1 MPQLTAA
8 DAAQAAGLVLR
19 RMPREHAAIV
29 HAMSPQPE
37 LQFKYLKVRQP
48 GGNLS
53 IISCWTHALLLAGSS
68 RKPQQVRLGRVSEVK
83 GEATTASAA
92 GGTGGSQVQRC

>member
-1 MPQLTAA
+1 MRVQAMPQLTAA

-37 LQFKYLKVRQP
+37 LQFKYLKVRRVGAIVQP
-48 GGNLS
+48 SQYS
-53 IISCWTHALLLAGSS
+53 IHVGHIRSCWRLLC
-68 RKPQQVRLGRVSEVK
+68 QV
-83 GEATTASAA
+83 
-92 GGTGGSQVQRC
+92 

>member
-1 MPQLTAA
+1 MRVQAMPQLTAA

-37 LQFKYLKVRQP
+37 LQFKYLKVHHL
-48 GGNLS
+48 GSTFLS
-53 IISCWTHALLLAGSS
+53 PRVEYTHGCWLLCL
-68 RKPQQVRLGRVSEVK
+68 
-83 GEATTASAA
+83 ATT
-92 GGTGGSQVQRC
+92 TGVLKPHVRRPKEEQTLVILL

>member
-1 MPQLTAA
+1 MLPLDLLPCVRAQAMPQLTAA

-37 LQFKYLKVRQP
+37 LQFKYLKVRQS
-48 GGNLS
+48 GGNCAIVL
-53 IISCWTHALLLAGSS
+53 CWT
-68 RKPQQVRLGRVSEVK
+68 
-83 GEATTASAA
+83 
-92 GGTGGSQVQRC
+92 